1 MWLSWS
7 KPGIAYLDRGVIAVM
22 KTDGGAAK
30 VLTCADGGEFDA
42 LKAALS
48 EEPARSWR
56 LLLGPSK
63 VDWAAVDRVP
73 NIWRRHER
81 EAATKAI
88 LSTQGGSMRLAPAG
102 EIHVADPAYG
112 SRWVAYALPTPV
124 AESAN
129 ALVDEHGIRVRSV
142 ESIAGAVA
150 TALDHSSGQ
159 PHLIAMI
166 CAHDVAWIVK
176 SRAAVLECGVWKGAA
191 DEESALVDCDRL
203 QLGYGIPLELRLV
216 LRLGLAIPESDDL
229 ENRRGDWRWRD
240 PMLSGLCRLVER
252 PST

>member
-1 MWLSWS
+1 MWWSWS
-7 KPGIAYLDRGVIAVM
+7 KLGIAYLDRGVVAVLRSR
-22 KTDGGAAK
+22 GGAAK
-30 VLTCADGGEFDA
+30 VMTCADGGEFEA
-42 LKAALS
+42 LRAELS
-48 EEPARSWR
+48 EGPASAWR

-63 VDWAAVDRVP
+63 VEWAAVDRVP
-73 NIWRRHER
+73 NVWRRDER
-81 EAATKAI
+81 EAATKAM
-88 LSTQGGSMRLAPAG
+88 LVTHGGSMRLASGG

-124 AESAN
+124 AEAAN
-129 ALVDEHGIRVRSV
+129 ALLDQHGIRVRSV
-142 ESIAGAVA
+142 ESMADAVA
-150 TALDHSSGQ
+150 TSLEHSSGQ

-176 SRAAVLECGVWKGAA
+176 SRAAVLECGVWKGVA
-191 DEESALVDCDRL
+191 DEESAIADCGRL